1 MLIVDDHPI
10 ICNSYKDAFE
20 EVSAANENLHIQV
33 DVALDCDS
41 AREKINNRWVEKGYD
56 LVLLDIRLPASRDR
70 KLVSGEDLGEL
81 IREVQPE
88 ARIIVAT
95 TFNDNFRMQN
105 IIRSLNPEGFLI
117 KNDLDTGKHFA
128 VCIGQIRRQP
138 MNASAARSAG
148 VGHEDKTLIA
158 GEQACDHDLLND
170 LAPHSAGGSDDS
182 DIHGVAIP
190 PFRLS
195 EKLHLDVAGRVTP
208 DVVKLRGAEAVVRG
222 GSIGVLEPLPVVD

>member
-1 MLIVDDHPI
+1 MMEGKYKVLIVDDHPI
-10 ICNSYKDAFE
+10 ICNSYKEAFE
-20 EVSAANENLHIQV
+20 EVSATHENLHIQV

-105 IIRSLNPEGFLI
+105 IFRSLNPEGFLI
-117 KNDLDTGKHFA
+117 KNDLDTREFVTAITH
-128 VCIGQIRRQP
+128 VMEGQPYYSGTVASLFRKQMTHTVNVDKIDRQMLYELSLGTRMKELP
-138 MNASAARSAG
+138 DVIPLSMAG
-148 VGHEDKTLIA
+148 I
-158 GEQACDHDLLND
+158 
-170 LAPHSAGGSDDS
+170 
-182 DIHGVAIP
+182 
-190 PFRLS
+190 
-195 EKLHLDVAGRVTP
+195 EKRKRILKQKLDVEDQGDKALIMKAREMGF
-208 DVVKLRGAEAVVRG
+208 
-222 GSIGVLEPLPVVD
+222 I